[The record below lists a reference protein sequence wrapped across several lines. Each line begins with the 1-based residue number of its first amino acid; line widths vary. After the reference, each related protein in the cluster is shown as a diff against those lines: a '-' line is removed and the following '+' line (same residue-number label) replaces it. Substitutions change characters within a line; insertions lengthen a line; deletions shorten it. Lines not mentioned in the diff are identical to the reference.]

1 MSKSS
6 LYSEFEKAIE
16 YIKGLGRAKYKQAY
30 KEGIINS
37 NIQFK
42 LLYHNRTYASG
53 FKDWQEKLKSNVK

>member
-1 MSKSS
+1 MSS

-16 YIKGLGRAKYKQAY
+16 YIKVLRRAKYKQGY

-42 LLYHNRTYASG
+42 LLYHNRTDASG
-53 FKDWQEKLKSNVK
+53 FKDWQEKLKSIIE